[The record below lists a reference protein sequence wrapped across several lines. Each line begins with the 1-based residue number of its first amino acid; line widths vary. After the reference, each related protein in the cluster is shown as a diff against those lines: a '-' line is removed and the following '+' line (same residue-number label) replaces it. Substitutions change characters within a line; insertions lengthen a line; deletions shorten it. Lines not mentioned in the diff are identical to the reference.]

1 MEVVNKVYPNEEQ
14 IKGFL
19 EPGAEGPICMVNLI
33 KFKEKAEY
41 EDGRETDLTGREA
54 YELYEQG
61 VKKLLESIG
70 GGIGFEGDVERL
82 MLGEVE
88 ELWDVVAL
96 AVWPSRQAMFE
107 VMQSPQMQ
115 EISVHRSAGLAGQ
128 LNIETSGFKG
138 QWLEGVSR

>member
-1 MEVVNKVYPNEEQ
+1 MEVVNKVYPDEQQ

-33 KFKEKAEY
+33 KFKAKAEY
-41 EDGRETDLTGREA
+41 EDGRKTDLSGRDA
-54 YELYEQG
+54 YALYAQA
-61 VKKLLESIG
+61 VKTLLEGNG
-70 GGIGFEGDVERL
+70 GCIGFEGEVRRL

-96 AVWPSRQAMFE
+96 AVWPSRQVMFE
-107 VMQSPQMQ
+107 LMQSPEMQ

-128 LNIETSGFKG
+128 LNIETTGLAG
-138 QWLEGVSR
+138 QWLKRSSA

>member
-61 VKKLLESIG
+61 VKKLLQGIG
-70 GGIGFEGDVERL
+70 GSIAFEGDVERL

-96 AVWPSRQAMFE
+96 AVWPSRQVMFE
-107 VMQSPQMQ
+107 AMQSPQMQ
-115 EISVHRSAGLAGQ
+115 EISVHRTAGLAGQ
-128 LNIETSGFKG
+128 LNIETTGFTG
-138 QWLEGVSR
+138 QWLEGKSQ

>member
-19 EPGAEGPICMVNLI
+19 GPGAEGPICMVNLL
-33 KFKEKAEY
+33 KFREKAEY
-41 EDGRETDLTGREA
+41 EDGRETALTGREA

-61 VKKLLESIG
+61 VKKLLEGIG
-70 GGIGFEGDVERL
+70 GGIGFWGEVKRL

-88 ELWDVVAL
+88 ELWDMVGL

-107 VMQSPQMQ
+107 VMQSPEMQ
-115 EISVHRSAGLAGQ
+115 EISVHRTASQ
-128 LNIETSGFKG
+128 
-138 QWLEGVSR
+138 

>member
-1 MEVVNKVYPNEEQ
+1 
-14 IKGFL
+14 
-19 EPGAEGPICMVNLI
+19 MVNLI
-33 KFKEKAEY
+33 KFKQQAEY

-61 VKKLLESIG
+61 IKKLLQGIG
-70 GGIGFEGDVERL
+70 GSVGFEGDVERL

-115 EISVHRSAGLAGQ
+115 EIGAHRSAGLAGQ
-128 LNIETSGFKG
+128 LNIETTGFTG
-138 QWLEGVSR
+138 QWLGDKPQ

>member
-19 EPGAEGPICMVNLI
+19 APGAEGPICMVNLI
-33 KFKEKAEY
+33 KFKENAEY

-61 VKKLLESIG
+61 VRKLLEGIG

-82 MLGEVE
+82 MFGEVE
-88 ELWDVVAL
+88 DLWDVVAL

-128 LNIETSGFKG
+128 LNIETTGLNG
-138 QWLEGVSR
+138 QWLEGKSQ

>member
-19 EPGAEGPICMVNLI
+19 APGAEGAICMVNLI

-54 YELYEQG
+54 YELYETG
-61 VKKLLESIG
+61 VKKLLQGVG
-70 GGIGFEGDVERL
+70 GCIGFEGDVDRL
-82 MLGEVE
+82 TLGEVE
-88 ELWDVVAL
+88 ELWDVVVL
-96 AVWPSRQAMFE
+96 AVWPSRQVMLE
-107 VMQSPQMQ
+107 VMQSEGMQ
-115 EISVHRSAGLAGQ
+115 EIGVHRTAGLAGQ

>member
-54 YELYEQG
+54 YELYETG
-61 VKKLLESIG
+61 VKKLLQGVG
-70 GGIGFEGDVERL
+70 GCIGFEGDVERL

-96 AVWPSRQAMFE
+96 AVWPSRQVMFE
-107 VMQSPQMQ
+107 VMQSPGMQ